1 MNKEVALK
9 LSAKAKEIAERY
21 SLPNR
26 EFNVTNETFTLNKI
40 IPLSEK
46 TAVAIFDK
54 SSRKRAIAFLY
65 WINMAGGSWQYF
77 IPTESHAY
85 GMVKIQKHLQ
95 EVEEYNYPVN
105 FQNTL

>member
-9 LSAKAKEIAERY
+9 LSAKAKEIAKNF
-21 SLPNR
+21 SNVNR
-26 EFNVTNETFTLNKI
+26 EFNRNNESFTLNKI

-46 TAVAIFDK
+46 TAVAIYDK
-54 SSRKRAIAFLY
+54 SSRKKAIAFLY
-65 WINMAGGSWQYF
+65 WINMGAGGWYYF

-85 GMVKIQKHLQ
+85 GMVKIQKYLQ
-95 EVEEYNYPVN
+95 EVEEHNYPVN